1 MPNLQYFFYFFA
13 CQILGSALVILFT
26 RNVMYAVTSL
36 LSCLLG
42 VAALFVLAGS
52 DLLGVVQ
59 LVIYIGGVL
68 VLTLFGVMYTYRPPA
83 SYQEKI
89 KSGKNIAIV
98 TMLSLVLLLLVSG
111 LGTIYI
117 PQDEYHF
124 HSKIEM
130 TGLLWLTEYLPIF
143 EIIGFLLLVILVG
156 AGWIGSVMWQ
166 KPTQKGEEV

>member
-1 MPNLQYFFYFFA
+1 MPNLEYFFFFFA
-13 CQILGSALVILFT
+13 TQIVGSALVILFT

-52 DLLGVVQ
+52 DVLGVVQ

-68 VLTLFGVMYTYRPPA
+68 ILTLFGVMYTYRPPA
-83 SYQEKI
+83 SYQEKL
-89 KSGKNIAIV
+89 KSGRNIGIV
-98 TMLSLVLLLLVSG
+98 TLLSFVLLLLVNG
-111 LGTIYI
+111 L
-117 PQDEYHF
+117 PLMSVPPDPYHF
-124 HSKIEM
+124 HSKVEM

-156 AGWIGSVMWQ
+156 AGWVGSVLWQ
-166 KPTQKGEEV
+166 KPTQEGEEL

>member
-1 MPNLQYFFYFFA
+1 MPKLEYFFFFFA
-13 CQILGSALVILFT
+13 TQVLGSALVILFT

-52 DLLGVVQ
+52 DVLGVVQ

-89 KSGKNIAIV
+89 KSGKNIAVATI
-98 TMLSLVLLLLVSG
+98 LSLVLLLLVNG
-111 LGTIYI
+111 VPMMYL
-117 PQDEYHF
+117 PQDPYQY
-124 HSKIEM
+124 HSKVEM
-130 TGLLWLTEYLPIF
+130 TGLLWLTEYLPVF

-156 AGWIGSVMWQ
+156 AGWIGSVLWQ
-166 KPTQKGEEV
+166 KPTQKGEQA

>member
-1 MPNLQYFFYFFA
+1 MPNLEYFFYFFA
-13 CQILGSALVILFT
+13 FQVLGSALVILFT

-42 VAALFVLAGS
+42 VAALFVLVGS
-52 DLLGVVQ
+52 DVLGVVQ

-83 SYQEKI
+83 SYQEKL

-98 TMLSLVLLLLVSG
+98 SVLALVLLLLVNG
-111 LGTIYI
+111 LPLIY
-117 PQDEYHF
+117 PPLDPYHY
-124 HSKIEM
+124 HSKVEM
-130 TGLLWLTEYLPIF
+130 TGLLWLTEYLPVF

-156 AGWIGSVMWQ
+156 AGWIGSVLWQ
-166 KPTQKGEEV
+166 KPAEKGEEV